1 MMIKFMKYYVTNGAI
16 KARVFY
22 SISSR
27 TDGREDVT
35 IYAKDYTRIL
45 GKIFGSDYKDETDSM
60 SDYYDE
66 GSVTLFKDHPLY
78 AGALERALSNQKKVA

>member
-1 MMIKFMKYYVTNGAI
+1 
-16 KARVFY
+16 VFY

-27 TDGREDVT
+27 TDGREAVT

-60 SDYYDE
+60 SDYFDE
-66 GSVTLFKDHPLY
+66 GSVTLFKDHALY
-78 AGALERALSNQKKVA
+78 ASALERALSNQIR